1 MLQGSLSV
9 LLNIQKIT
17 FGFWDPK
24 KLTTHIFPWTEL
36 SLRVFLFLLQIPICF
51 LYQLLENPKKDIK
64 LALLIGKE
72 KEMLMLFCVLVEE

>member
-9 LLNIQKIT
+9 LLNTQKIT

-36 SLRVFLFLLQIPICF
+36 SLRIFLFILQIPICF
-51 LYQLLENPKKDIK
+51 LYQFLENPKKDIK
-64 LALLIGKE
+64 LAVNRKRERDANVILCLT
-72 KEMLMLFCVLVEE
+72 